1 VDRAALRRGAI
12 AAVVLAVLPLG
23 ALAHEA
29 RPAYLELRET
39 APGNFTVLWKTPMQ
53 GDLRLALVAEFS
65 RGIQVTSPVVTRR
78 TPGAAVQT
86 WSVRSASLRG
96 QTVRVGGLEG
106 TMTDALVRVEFAD
119 GSSWTE
125 RLTPGRPEATIPA
138 RPSALAVA
146 GLYARLGVEHILTGL
161 DHLLFILAL
170 LILTRGGGRLLA
182 TITAFTVAHSI
193 TLAAATLGWVHVPQ
207 PPVEAVIALSIAFV
221 AAEIVRGRAGH
232 AGVAERWPWLVAF
245 VFGLLH
251 GLGFASGLAE
261 IGLPEKRIPLALLFF
276 NVGVELGQLA
286 FVAVV
291 VLALRATARVR
302 HRLPGS
308 SGLLVPYFIGS
319 VAMFLLL
326 ERVAGFS
333 SR

>member
-1 VDRAALRRGAI
+1 MRRGFTAT
-12 AAVVLAVLPLG
+12 VVLAALPLV

-29 RPAYLELRET
+29 RPAYLELREA
-39 APGNFTVLWKTPMQ
+39 APGNFRVLWKTPMQ

-65 RGIQVTSPVVTRR
+65 QGVQATSPVLTRR
-78 TPGAAVQT
+78 VPGAAVQT
-86 WSVRSASLRG
+86 WSVRSTSLRG

-119 GSSWTE
+119 GTSWTE
-125 RLTPGRPEATIPA
+125 RLTPGRSEATVPA
-138 RPSALAVA
+138 RPSSLAVA
-146 GLYARLGVEHILTGL
+146 GLYLRLGVEHILTGV
-161 DHLLFILAL
+161 DHLLFVLAL

-232 AGVAERWPWLVAF
+232 AGAAERWPWLVAF

-276 NVGVELGQLA
+276 NVGVELGQLV
-286 FVAVV
+286 FVAAV
-291 VLALRATARVR
+291 VLALRAMARAR
-302 HRLPGS
+302 LRLPRS

-319 VAMFLLL
+319 VAMFLLIQ
-326 ERVAGFS
+326 RVAGFS
-333 SR
+333 GR

>member
-1 VDRAALRRGAI
+1 MSRGFI
-12 AAVVLAVLPLG
+12 ATVILAVFPLT
-23 ALAHEA
+23 ALAHES
-29 RPAYLELRET
+29 RPAYLELRER
-39 APGNFTVLWKTPMQ
+39 APGDFTVLWKTPMQ

-65 RGIQVTSPVVTRR
+65 QGVQTTSPVLTRR
-78 TPGAAVQT
+78 APGAAVQT

-138 RPSALAVA
+138 RPSGLAVA
-146 GLYARLGVEHILTGL
+146 GLYLRLGVEHILTGV
-161 DHLLFILAL
+161 DHLLFVLAL
-170 LILTRGGGRLLA
+170 LLLTPGGGRLLA

-193 TLAAATLGWVHVPQ
+193 SLAAATLGWVHVSQ

-261 IGLPEKRIPLALLFF
+261 TGLPEKRIPLALLFF

-286 FVAVV
+286 FVAAVL
-291 VLALRATARVR
+291 LALRATARAR
-302 HRLPGS
+302 LRLPRS

-319 VAMFLLL
+319 IAMFLLIQ
-326 ERVAGFS
+326 RVTGFS

>member
-1 VDRAALRRGAI
+1 MRRGSI
-12 AAVVLAVLPLG
+12 AAVVLAVLPLA

-29 RPAYLELRET
+29 RPAYLELRERE
-39 APGNFTVLWKTPMQ
+39 PGNFTVLWKTPMQ

-65 RGIQVTSPVVTRR
+65 QGVRATSPVLTRR
-78 TPGAAVQT
+78 PPGAAVQT

-125 RLTPGRPEATIPA
+125 RLTPGRPEATIPM
-138 RPSALAVA
+138 RPSGLAVA
-146 GLYARLGVEHILTGL
+146 GLYLRLGVEHILTGV
-161 DHLLFILAL
+161 DHLLFVLGL

-291 VLALRATARVR
+291 LLALRATARVR

-326 ERVAGFS
+326 QRVAGFS

>member
-1 VDRAALRRGAI
+1 MRRGSI
-12 AAVVLAVLPLG
+12 AAVVLAVLPLA

-29 RPAYLELRET
+29 RPAYLELREA
-39 APGNFTVLWKTPMQ
+39 APRNFTVLWKTPMQ

-65 RGIQVTSPVVTRR
+65 QGVQATSPVLTRR

-96 QTVRVGGLEG
+96 QTVRVRGLEG

-125 RLTPGRPEATIPA
+125 RLTPGRPEVTIPA
-138 RPSALAVA
+138 RPSGLAVA
-146 GLYARLGVEHILTGL
+146 GLYLRLGVEHILTGV
-161 DHLLFILAL
+161 DHLLFVLAL
-170 LILTRGGGRLLA
+170 LILTRGGARLLA

-193 TLAAATLGWVHVPQ
+193 TLAAATLGWVHLPQ

-232 AGVAERWPWLVAF
+232 AGVAARWPWLVAF

-276 NVGVELGQLA
+276 NLGVELGQLA
-286 FVAVV
+286 FVAAV
-291 VLALRATARVR
+291 VLALRATARAR
-302 HRLPGS
+302 LRLPRS
-308 SGLLVPYFIGS
+308 SGVLVPYFIGS
-319 VAMFLLL
+319 IAMFLLL
-326 ERVAGFS
+326 QRVAGFS